1 MAESHP
7 PSADF
12 LEILRAERRDLLN
25 RLRQTRFTTLKP
37 GYTQT
42 QVIPHASYSPWLDDA
57 AFVAVHERIR
67 SATLVDVY
75 RCHELYRIA
84 QQMERVPGDFVEV
97 GVWRGGS
104 AALLAGAAPGK
115 TIHLFDTFAGVAK
128 ARPGYDT
135 LYAGGEHAD
144 TDRATVEALF
154 AAMGLQC
161 RIHVGVFPDDTRDRL
176 PAQVALAHIDV
187 DTYASARDSFGAL
200 WPLVAPGGVVIF
212 DDYGFFGCEGV
223 TQAVHE
229 IVAAATD
236 ALLVHNL
243 NGHALLVKRG

>member
-1 MAESHP
+1 MATPP
-7 PSADF
+7 PSPSDF

-25 RLRQTRFTTLKP
+25 RLRQTRFSTLKP

-42 QVIPHASYSPWLDDA
+42 QVIPFASYSPWLDDA

-67 SATLVDVY
+67 AATLVDVY
-75 RCHELYRIA
+75 RCYELYRIA
-84 QQMERVPGDFVEV
+84 QQMAGLPGDFVEV

-104 AALLAGAAPGK
+104 AALLASAAPGK
-115 TIHLFDTFAGVAK
+115 TIHLFDTFVGVAK

-154 AAMGLQC
+154 SAMGLQC
-161 RIHVGVFPDDTRDRL
+161 QVHVGVFPDDTRDRL
-176 PAQVALAHIDV
+176 PAHVALAHIDV
-187 DTYASARDSFGAL
+187 DTHASARDSFGAL

-229 IVAAATD
+229 IMAAATD

-243 NGHALLVKRG
+243 NGHALLFKRG